1 MAAPS
6 SSPPQTGKPDAC
18 APDAPA
24 TNTGA
29 PLAPTPTASAAKLPA
44 AAEQAHG
51 APKIANARDLAKVSL
66 GALGVVY
73 GDIGTSPLYALKEC
87 LNGEHGVAP
96 TEANVLGLLSLVFWS
111 LTLVI
116 VFKYLSFIMRADNH
130 GEGGILAL
138 LALLRGKGA
147 AETGKSGTVLLM
159 MGLFGAA
166 LLYGDGMITPAISV
180 LSAVEGLEVATTT
193 FQPVVIPITVGILVA
208 LFLAQKRGTAGI
220 GAVFGPMMLVWFAS
234 IAVTGVVWIVR
245 APGVLVAVNPA
256 HAIAFFAEHRMHGFL
271 VLAAVVLCIT
281 GGEALY
287 ADMGHFGTKPI
298 RAAWYAIVFPAL
310 LMNYFGQGAI
320 VLLRADAARN
330 PFFAMVQGWTLYPF
344 VFIATVATVIA
355 SQALISGAFSL
366 TQQAVQLG
374 YWPRVSIVHTSG
386 SAEGQIYIPEVNQS
400 LMVACCA
407 LVLAFKKSTN
417 LAAAYGI
424 AVTGTMAITSIL
436 FFAVARARWKWSLL
450 RAGSLTAVFLSFD
463 LAFFLANATKIHDGG
478 WFPIAIAVL
487 VFTTMT
493 TWKRGREALYVFLRG
508 ITLPLN
514 LFMEDM
520 ARQKPMRVKGTAV
533 FMTSNPDGAPPVL
546 LHHFKHN
553 KVLHE
558 KVVLLAI
565 ATHHEPE
572 VPGSERIQQIR
583 DLGHGF
589 HQVTAAYG
597 FMQMPNV
604 IEVLQRCAA
613 RGLVTDRND
622 TSFFLGRET
631 LLITERPGMARWRK
645 ALFAFLS
652 RNARPANAFFRIPP
666 NRVVEL
672 GTQIEL

>member
-1 MAAPS
+1 MTAAV
-6 SSPPQTGKPDAC
+6 
-18 APDAPA
+18 
-24 TNTGA
+24 
-29 PLAPTPTASAAKLPA
+29 
-44 AAEQAHG
+44 HG
-51 APKIANARDLAKVSL
+51 APKVATNSELAKVSL

-87 LNGEHGVAP
+87 LSGEHGVGA
-96 TEANVLGLLSLVFWS
+96 TTDNVMGLLSLVFWS

-116 VFKYLSFIMRADNH
+116 VVKYLSFIMRADNH

-138 LALLRGKGA
+138 LALLRGQGGETRKA
-147 AETGKSGTVLLM
+147 AGVLLL

-166 LLYGDGMITPAISV
+166 LLYGDGIITPAISV
-180 LSAVEGLEVATTT
+180 LSAVEGLEVATTR
-193 FQPVVIPITVGILVA
+193 FQPFVLPVTVGILIG

-220 GAVFGPMMLVWFAS
+220 GAVFGPAMLVWFAS
-234 IAVTGVVWIVR
+234 IAVTGIVWIARV
-245 APGVLVAVNPA
+245 PSVLYAVNPLFA
-256 HAIAFFAEHRMHGFL
+256 VRFFLEHRLHGFL

-287 ADMGHFGTKPI
+287 ADMGHFGVRPI
-298 RAAWYAIVFPAL
+298 RIAWYTVVFPCL
-310 LMNYFGQGAI
+310 LLNYFGQGAVVI
-320 VLLRADAARN
+320 TKGAAAAAN
-330 PFFAMVQGWTLYPF
+330 PFFAMVDGWLVYPF
-344 VFIATVATVIA
+344 VVVATVATVIA
-355 SQALISGAFSL
+355 SQALISGAYSL

-386 SAEGQIYIPEVNQS
+386 SAEGQIYIPEINNA
-400 LMVACCA
+400 LMVACCV
-407 LVLAFKKSTN
+407 LVLAFGKSTN
-417 LAAAYGI
+417 LASAYGI
-424 AVTGTMAITSIL
+424 AVTGTMSITSIL
-436 FFAVARARWKWSLL
+436 FYAVARERWKWGRLH
-450 RAGSLTAVFLSFD
+450 AGAVTALFLTFD
-463 LAFFLANATKIHDGG
+463 LAFFVANATKIHDGG
-478 WFPIAIAVL
+478 WVPLAMALV
-487 VFTTMT
+487 VFTIMT
-493 TWKRGREALYVFLRG
+493 TWKRGRDALYAFLRG
-508 ITLPLN
+508 ITLPLD

-520 ARQKPMRVKGTAV
+520 ARQAPHRVKGTAV
-533 FMTSNPDGAPPVL
+533 FMTSNPEGAPPVL

-558 KVVLLAI
+558 KVILLAI

-572 VPGSERIQQIR
+572 VPPAERIQRIH

-604 IEVLQRCAA
+604 LEVLQKCAEA
-613 RGLVTDRND
+613 GLVTDKND

-631 LLITERPGMARWRK
+631 LLITDRPGMAKWRK
-645 ALFAFLS
+645 ILFAFLS